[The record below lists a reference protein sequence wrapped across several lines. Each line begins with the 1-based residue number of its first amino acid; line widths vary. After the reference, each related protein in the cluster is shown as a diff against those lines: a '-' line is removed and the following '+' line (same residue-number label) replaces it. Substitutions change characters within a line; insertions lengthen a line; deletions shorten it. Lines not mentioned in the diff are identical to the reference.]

1 MSSRSTPFLARA
13 VPAAQTALRRMLR
26 PDIGAAILVAFL
38 LGLPILSVLAQGL
51 LPAGRGASWQTAE
64 IGRATVNSLTLGAL
78 VTLMSTTLA
87 VPLAVIAERTPLGR
101 IPGWD
106 ILWVIPFTAPPYLT
120 SMGWILA
127 TEPAG
132 GYLSP
137 WLATVPFLSR
147 ALFSSVGL
155 AWIIALHLFP
165 VMYLGLRQRIRMV
178 GKETTEA
185 ARVHGLSVWK
195 RLIRIDAPLW
205 LPAAAVT
212 GTIVFVK
219 TLGEFG
225 APLIFGSLIHFPV
238 LTTQIYEDVTSWPV
252 NFPLAARLASI
263 LFAAGLAVWWLRE
276 RYALRHQYALVSG
289 RSGCGRP
296 RRSPWGLATA
306 IVAGLFV
313 LFVLTNALVLPLG
326 SILWTSLLRVP
337 GRGWGWANL
346 TLRHYGELLAGGR
359 AMHALVTTF
368 ELALASAG
376 IATGLAWVLACIAR
390 FYPTPWSRWTD
401 YLALV
406 PNTVPDI
413 LPVIGLILLWNAPWM
428 PFPLYDTKGM
438 LVLSFVVLF
447 LPFAL
452 SYLSQGFRS
461 LSPTLWEA
469 ARVHGLGRRWLL
481 GRLFLPLLAPAALA
495 GAVTVFAVS
504 FRDLVVPM
512 LISPPNVQLVSTYIY
527 GQFNQGSLPRGMAM
541 AYADILVV
549 TASYAA
555 AQRAPWHRRET
566 ARPSGDVVPPVAR
579 R

>member
-1 MSSRSTPFLARA
+1 
-13 VPAAQTALRRMLR
+13 
-26 PDIGAAILVAFL
+26 
-38 LGLPILSVLAQGL
+38 
-51 LPAGRGASWQTAE
+51 
-64 IGRATVNSLTLGAL
+64 
-78 VTLMSTTLA
+78 MSTALA

-137 WLATVPFLSR
+137 WLATVPLLSR
-147 ALFSSVGL
+147 ALFSN
-155 AWIIALHLFP
+155 I
-165 VMYLGLRQRIRMV
+165 
-178 GKETTEA
+178 
-185 ARVHGLSVWK
+185 
-195 RLIRIDAPLW
+195 
-205 LPAAAVT
+205 
-212 GTIVFVK
+212 
-219 TLGEFG
+219 
-225 APLIFGSLIHFPV
+225 
-238 LTTQIYEDVTSWPV
+238 
-252 NFPLAARLASI
+252 
-263 LFAAGLAVWWLRE
+263 
-276 RYALRHQYALVSG
+276 
-289 RSGCGRP
+289 
-296 RRSPWGLATA
+296 
-306 IVAGLFV
+306 
-313 LFVLTNALVLPLG
+313 
-326 SILWTSLLRVP
+326 
-337 GRGWGWANL
+337 
-346 TLRHYGELLAGGR
+346 
-359 AMHALVTTF
+359 
-368 ELALASAG
+368 
-376 IATGLAWVLACIAR
+376 GLAWVLACIAR

-461 LSPTLWEA
+461 LSPTLWET

-512 LISPPNVQLVSTYIY
+512 LISPPNVHLVSTYIY